1 MAVDED
7 AAAALRRV
15 GVKEADIEAA
25 LAQEADAQEADAQE
39 AQEPDVVFEVHEDN
53 WQSLLFFL
61 RVQTQWVYFGI
72 GGSRAGLNNTAVE
85 STMRMARV
93 KRVDQD
99 ALLADLQVMEREILK
114 SDAERAAKAA

>member
-1 MAVDED
+1 MAVDEE

-25 LAQEADAQEADAQE
+25 LAQEADEQE
-39 AQEPDVVFEVHEDN
+39 AQEPDEEFEVHEDN

-72 GGSRAGLNNTAVE
+72 GGEPSRIEQHGSGVHHADGE
-85 STMRMARV
+85 SEA
-93 KRVDQD
+93 
-99 ALLADLQVMEREILK
+99 
-114 SDAERAAKAA
+114 S

>member
-1 MAVDED
+1 M
-7 AAAALRRV
+7 
-15 GVKEADIEAA
+15 KEADIEKA
-25 LAQEADAQEADAQE
+25 LAQELE
-39 AQEPDVVFEVHEDN
+39 AQKEEEDKEEPDEAFEVYEDN

-61 RVQTQWVYFGI
+61 RVQTQWVYRGLE
-72 GGSRAGLNNTAVE
+72 GRRAGLNNAAVE

>member
-1 MAVDED
+1 MAVDEE

-25 LAQEADAQEADAQE
+25 LAQEAEAQE
-39 AQEPDVVFEVHEDN
+39 AQEPDEEFEVHEDN

-99 ALLADLQVMEREILK
+99 ALLDDLQVMEREILK
-114 SDAERAAKAA
+114 SDAERAAKAAMAA